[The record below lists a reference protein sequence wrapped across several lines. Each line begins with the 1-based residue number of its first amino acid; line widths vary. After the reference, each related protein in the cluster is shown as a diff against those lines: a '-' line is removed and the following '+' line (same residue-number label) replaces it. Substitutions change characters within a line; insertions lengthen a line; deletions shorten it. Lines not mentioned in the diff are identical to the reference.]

1 MDYEFRRDPFGG
13 YRARFSM
20 GHEAIGQ
27 WLIDEVGKDED
38 KLDEL
43 FAIID
48 QLSSRTRVEYR
59 LLGGDYSLLLT
70 HEEAEVKANVLN
82 IEQDEDLDDLA
93 YYDDEQL
100 AMCGLEDFAR
110 CSAPGAPLSATR
122 IWADRPSEKR
132 HRAMPHCLTN
142 RIDYVYLRF

>member
-27 WLIDEVGKDED
+27 WLIDEVGKDEE

-48 QLSSRTRVEYR
+48 QLSSRTRTEYR

-100 AMCGLEDFAR
+100 AMCGLEDFAQVLV
-110 CSAPGAPLSATR
+110 S
-122 IWADRPSEKR
+122 W
-132 HRAMPHCLTN
+132 RAFIRNEDMG
-142 RIDYVYLRF
+142 

>member
-1 MDYEFRRDPFGG
+1 MDLALCRCVAWWLHLSDMGSTMDYEFRRDPFGG

-27 WLIDEVGKDED
+27 WLIDEVGKDEE
-38 KLDEL
+38 KIDEL
-43 FAIID
+43 FSIID
-48 QLSSRTRVEYR
+48 QLSNRTRTEYQ
-59 LLGGDYSLLLT
+59 LHGGDYSLLLT

-100 AMCGLEDFAR
+100 AMCGLEDFAQVLG
-110 CSAPGAPLSATR
+110 S
-122 IWADRPSEKR
+122 W
-132 HRAMPHCLTN
+132 RAFIRNEDMG
-142 RIDYVYLRF
+142 

>member
-1 MDYEFRRDPFGG
+1 MDLALCRCVAWWLHLSDMGSTMDYEFRRDPFGG

-27 WLIDEVGKDED
+27 WLIDEVGKDEE

-43 FAIID
+43 FSIID
-48 QLSSRTRVEYR
+48 QLSNHTRTEY
-59 LLGGDYSLLLT
+59 LLHGGDYSLLLT

-82 IEQDEDLDDLA
+82 IELDEDLDDLA

-100 AMCGLEDFAR
+100 AMCGLEDFAQVLG
-110 CSAPGAPLSATR
+110 S
-122 IWADRPSEKR
+122 W
-132 HRAMPHCLTN
+132 RAFIRNEDMG
-142 RIDYVYLRF
+142 

>member
-1 MDYEFRRDPFGG
+1 MSHPFELEPAMDYEFRRDPFGG

-20 GHEAIGQ
+20 GHEAIGL
-27 WLIDEVGKDED
+27 WLIDEVGKDEE

-48 QLSSRTRVEYR
+48 RLSSRALVEYQ
-59 LLGGDYSLLLT
+59 LPGGDYSLLLT

-82 IEQDEDLDDLA
+82 IALDEDLDDLA

-100 AMCGLEDFAR
+100 AMCGLEDFAQVLG
-110 CSAPGAPLSATR
+110 S
-122 IWADRPSEKR
+122 W
-132 HRAMPHCLTN
+132 RAFIRNEDMG
-142 RIDYVYLRF
+142 

>member
-27 WLIDEVGKDED
+27 WLIDEVGKDEE

-70 HEEAEVKANVLN
+70 HEEAEV
-82 IEQDEDLDDLA
+82 
-93 YYDDEQL
+93 
-100 AMCGLEDFAR
+100 
-110 CSAPGAPLSATR
+110 
-122 IWADRPSEKR
+122 DRKS
-132 HRAMPHCLTN
+132 
-142 RIDYVYLRF
+142 VV

>member
-1 MDYEFRRDPFGG
+1 MPLCAVVVSPSVMDSAMDYEFRRDPFGG

-27 WLIDEVGKDED
+27 WLIDEVGKDEE

-48 QLSSRTRVEYR
+48 QLSSRARTEYR

-100 AMCGLEDFAR
+100 AMCGLEDFAQVLG
-110 CSAPGAPLSATR
+110 S
-122 IWADRPSEKR
+122 W
-132 HRAMPHCLTN
+132 RAFIRNEDMG
-142 RIDYVYLRF
+142 

>member
-1 MDYEFRRDPFGG
+1 MSKATWGDDDDNGILPWVE
-13 YRARFSM
+13 
-20 GHEAIGQ
+20 E
-27 WLIDEVGKDED
+27 

-48 QLSSRTRVEYR
+48 QLSSRARTEYR

-100 AMCGLEDFAR
+100 AMCGLEDFAQVLG
-110 CSAPGAPLSATR
+110 S
-122 IWADRPSEKR
+122 W
-132 HRAMPHCLTN
+132 RAFIRNEDMG
-142 RIDYVYLRF
+142 

>member
-1 MDYEFRRDPFGG
+1 MDLALCRCVAWWLHLSDMGSTMDYEFRRDPFGG

-27 WLIDEVGKDED
+27 WLIDEVGKDEE

-43 FAIID
+43 FSIID
-48 QLSSRTRVEYR
+48 QLSNRTRTEYQ
-59 LLGGDYSLLLT
+59 LHGGDYSLLLT

-100 AMCGLEDFAR
+100 AMCGLEDFAQVLG
-110 CSAPGAPLSATR
+110 S
-122 IWADRPSEKR
+122 W
-132 HRAMPHCLTN
+132 RAFIRNEDMG
-142 RIDYVYLRF
+142 

>member
-27 WLIDEVGKDED
+27 WLIDEVGKDEE

-43 FAIID
+43 FSIID
-48 QLSSRTRVEYR
+48 QLSNRTRTEYQ
-59 LLGGDYSLLLT
+59 LHGGDYSLLLT
-70 HEEAEVKANVLN
+70 PEEAEVKANVLN
-82 IEQDEDLDDLA
+82 IELDEDLDD
-93 YYDDEQL
+93 
-100 AMCGLEDFAR
+100 R
-110 CSAPGAPLSATR
+110 APLSAMR
-122 IWADRPSEKR
+122 IWAEYP
-132 HRAMPHCLTN
+132 HLGRACPLQPN

>member
-27 WLIDEVGKDED
+27 WLIDEVGKDEE

-100 AMCGLEDFAR
+100 AMCGLEDFA
-110 CSAPGAPLSATR
+110 SARLLARLYPQRGYGLN
-122 IWADRPSEKR
+122 DPSEKTTSGN
-132 HRAMPHCLTN
+132 HAPLPN
-142 RIDYVYLRF
+142 QQD